1 MEKKNANLAAVKALF
16 DNLSPTDQDNFLKEQ
31 SSSAPSGTV
40 IPTIEEQEPG
50 GVMKRWDL
58 FSRLLSDRII
68 RLDGEVNGAMASVAQ
83 ASLQYLN
90 AIDPKK
96 PIRMM
101 INSPGG
107 SVLDGLVIYDTM
119 REIDAPVHT
128 QGYGMMASM
137 GSLLLVGGDK
147 RSASQNSSIMIH
159 AIASGTQGKIQ
170 DQEVALEN
178 TDRLY
183 KILADIY
190 VAHTGIPEE
199 QVYKLLER
207 DNWLTPEEGQK
218 LNIIDTIIPHK
229 KPAPFAH
236 MVNKGGKPK
245 REKFN
250 ETAKKLIDEIY
261 QTRTQGNDNDT
272 ANTATSKSTTPA
284 NKGPN
289 R

>member
-1 MEKKNANLAAVKALF
+1 MKKKNANLNAVKALF
-16 DNLSPTDQDNFLKEQ
+16 DNLSPTDQENFLRE
-31 SSSAPSGTV
+31 SGSAPSNAI

-68 RLDGEVNGAMASVAQ
+68 RLDGEVNGAMAAVAQ
-83 ASLQYLN
+83 ASLQFLD
-90 AIDPKK
+90 AQDPVK
-96 PIRMM
+96 PIRMI

-119 REIDAPVHT
+119 REINAPVHT

-147 RSASQNSSIMIH
+147 RHASKNSSIMIH

-170 DQEVALEN
+170 DQEVSLEN

-199 QVYKLLER
+199 QVYELLER
-207 DNWLTPEEGQK
+207 DNWLSPEEGVK
-218 LNIIDTIIPHK
+218 LNLIDGVIPHK

-236 MVNKGGKPK
+236 MVNKGAPK

-250 ETAKKLIDEIY
+250 EKSKKLIEKIY
-261 QTRTQGNDNDT
+261 QERTQGNDNGT
-272 ANTATSKSTTPA
+272 KAAKTSTPA
-284 NKGPN
+284 NKGLG

>member
-1 MEKKNANLAAVKALF
+1 MEKKNKNLDVVKSLF
-16 DNLSPTDQDNFLKEQ
+16 ENLSPTDQENFIKENT
-31 SSSAPSGTV
+31 SAPSNTV
-40 IPTIEEQEPG
+40 IPTVEEQEPG

-68 RLDGEVNGAMASVAQ
+68 RLDGEVNGAMAAVAQ
-83 ASLQYLN
+83 ASLQFLD
-90 AIDPKK
+90 AQDKTK
-96 PIRMM
+96 PIRMI

-119 REIDAPVHT
+119 REIESPVHT

-147 RSASQNSSIMIH
+147 RYASKNSSIMIH

-170 DQEVALEN
+170 DQEVSLEN

-199 QVYKLLER
+199 QVYELLER
-207 DNWLTPEEGQK
+207 DNWLSPEEGVK
-218 LNIIDTIIPHK
+218 LNLIDGVIPHK

-236 MVNKGGKPK
+236 MVSKGAPK

-250 ETAKKLIDEIY
+250 EKSKKLIEKIY
-261 QTRTQGNDNDT
+261 QERTKGNDNDV
-272 ANTATSKSTTPA
+272 ATPA
-284 NKGPN
+284 ASKTTAPAQKGGPK